1 MRRTFQETQELVA
14 ARIGKFVTGE
24 DSEAVLRA
32 SLKAMGL
39 LKDEIEE
46 ACMAAAREYIRVRR
60 NYPDHAVEVMQ
71 DSIAYLEKYLK
82 G

>member
-14 ARIGKFVTGE
+14 VRIGKFVTGE

-46 ACMAAAREYIRVRR
+46 VCMTAAREYIRVRR
-60 NYPDHAVEVMQ
+60 NYPCPEVKRMNE
-71 DSIAYLEKYLK
+71 SVAFMESYPKR
-82 G
+82 